1 MVATRNP
8 SQLGGKQNIPNE
20 FSTHDSKWQI
30 PTCGYWK
37 TKEQCRKLQ
46 QKESELKGKRLG
58 CKGQLL
64 DILEVYTQHL
74 SYFPCSFPQHVPRP
88 NDLLLANKL
97 TKAL

>member
-1 MVATRNP
+1 M
-8 SQLGGKQNIPNE
+8 
-20 FSTHDSKWQI
+20 
-30 PTCGYWK
+30 
-37 TKEQCRKLQ
+37 KEQCPNLQ
-46 QKESELKGKRLG
+46 PKGFELKGKIPSN
-58 CKGQLL
+58 CKGQLH